1 MKRCLI
7 LPLRETDLSPRELA
21 VRYTDEQSYFVSE
34 STVYRLLKAQDLI
47 TSPAYILMK
56 AGDKFQQP
64 SRRGKRVRANGFYV
78 LQDRR
83 MGLVLL
89 IDSPG

>member
-1 MKRCLI
+1 MLI
-7 LPLRETDLSPRELA
+7 DFALRETDLSPREFA

-64 SRRGKRVRANGFYV
+64 SRRVA
-78 LQDRR
+78 RR
-83 MGLVLL
+83 YGAKA
-89 IDSPG
+89 G